1 MTAFRRFKALGD
13 TSAWL
18 LIAPSL
24 IALYFID
31 QAMLQTMLQW
41 MVFAPVLAGVAV
53 IVSRVV
59 FPQIHLSTLAREAIK
74 GNTAAGLLASAIV
87 LFVGIM
93 VLALVMW
100 AKA

>member
-1 MTAFRRFKALGD
+1 MTAFRRIKALGD

-74 GNTAAGLLASAIV
+74 GNTAAGLLAAAIV
-87 LFVGIM
+87 VFVAIM